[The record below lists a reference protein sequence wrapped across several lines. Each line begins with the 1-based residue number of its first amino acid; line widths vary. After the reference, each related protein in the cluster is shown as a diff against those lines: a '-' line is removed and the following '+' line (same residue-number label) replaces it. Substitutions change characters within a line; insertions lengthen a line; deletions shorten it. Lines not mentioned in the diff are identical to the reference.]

1 MALTLTKSKLKTE
14 FEYAPISQKGE
25 DKPFTVKFTAIPLD
39 SLAELQDAALKV
51 SKDGEYNMSINTLNY
66 ATIKLALTGWYN
78 IEADDGPIRFKRDNN
93 GATDGSLALI
103 PGDIRNELATIIIEV
118 SKDLPNAEEYLK
130 ELELL
135 AEDDEVED
143 EVVEE
148 EVVEETPKRKPRA
161 KKA

>member
-25 DKPFTVKFTAIPLD
+25 EKPFTVKFTAIPLD
-39 SLAELQDAALKV
+39 ALAELQDAALKV

-66 ATIKLALTGWYN
+66 STIKLALTGWFN

-130 ELELL
+130 ELDLL
-135 AEDDEVED
+135 ARDEDENED
-143 EVVEE
+143 TEVVEE
-148 EVVEETPKRKPRA
+148 VQKRKPRA